1 MKFILPV
8 VLREYDTTWIAETI
22 SQPEISVAGEAAQ
35 PTLDRLRTAIVD
47 IYSRTHPR
55 LLKNAMDSHPVD
67 ITREVRPVY
76 QSGRYEWS
84 DVDNTSWHDNLV
96 PIPIDIISTERGK
109 DLIEISLPQF
119 NLKSISRKS
128 DEDKDLD
135 VIDRMLS
142 PIHENSWSVGN
153 HRPLSKS
160 TKIVHLEI
168 EFDPIDLSK
177 VAPETIFINE
187 FSRTAIM
194 GGVSEQAAPTLNK
207 VAQTWDF
214 KNQKE
219 AEEKGFSEVFEREK
233 LVDEIQ
239 SLVDGEKAISIV
251 LVGPTRVG
259 KTALLR
265 HLAWAKTLPRDT
277 NSDRRSPI
285 TRPLFFGDSPRLVS
299 TAPQGGLW
307 QEQVQN
313 ILTELENTD
322 SILYIGRLI
331 AALDA
336 GKYDG
341 SDYNLAQFIRPY
353 LSNDR
358 IRVIAEASTEEWA
371 EIERRDV
378 GFARNFTVV
387 RVEDPAPK
395 NAQIIVAKAAKRFA
409 EKLNFELSDDAI
421 SRAWLLQKRFAVY
434 GSPVGRTI
442 EFIARTVRRAIAKY
456 KTTLSENELVEAFCE
471 DTGLPPV
478 LLLDSQQLRP
488 QTVFDAL
495 ATRVVGQD
503 DAIQSVANI
512 VSITKAGLSSPDRPL
527 GSFMFVGPTGVGK
540 TELAKALAAFLF
552 GSEERMTRLDM
563 SEYSQSDA
571 YGRLIGEGARD
582 GELAGPVR
590 REPFSVVLLDE
601 IEKAHPSV
609 YDVLLQVLGEARL
622 TDGKGRTTRFQ
633 NTIIIMT
640 SNLGVDNMRPAI
652 GFGDKATTDY
662 SEHFRKEAER
672 FYRPEFLGR
681 IDQFIAFRSLP
692 IETVTQIAHRS
703 LRKIQERDG
712 FVSQDV
718 TLEFDEDVAA
728 FLAKKGYHEKYGARP
743 LKREIEQELVWKLA
757 DKLAQTKDKVDVGGA
772 RKIRISVKQDA
783 LKIVVNTISATKKDF
798 ETRSRL
804 LTQVDEV
811 SNLRRRLSS
820 CVHTV
825 LFGELEWEIENFDL
839 STQSPQ
845 FWNDPRA
852 AELAANAEKI
862 RRVILPADEITAE
875 LESLEDLSTE
885 AYHTRSFDLL
895 PEIESRLEILEK
907 GVDDIFVQAMNVSYD
922 MPDEVV
928 LFLFDRSAQQEFYQ
942 TLIGWYEK
950 WAATNDWEFSI
961 WKPLK
966 VELPTEEYRAD
977 FDRNSWEEVE
987 RLPDG
992 VELLAL
998 SFKGF
1003 NARPMLRVE
1012 EGLHRYVSNAGN
1024 GTCQVVVRGE
1034 QAAWP
1039 YSEDVA
1045 KRSYPNFA
1053 ARTYNSRTNDIT
1065 MHFGAR
1071 QEFYG
1076 GVLETMSLKFEPND
1090 PISALTE
1097 QIRDEAWYLSA
1108 LDWE

>member
-1 MKFILPV
+1 M
-8 VLREYDTTWIAETI
+8 
-22 SQPEISVAGEAAQ
+22 
-35 PTLDRLRTAIVD
+35 
-47 IYSRTHPR
+47 
-55 LLKNAMDSHPVD
+55 
-67 ITREVRPVY
+67 
-76 QSGRYEWS
+76 
-84 DVDNTSWHDNLV
+84 
-96 PIPIDIISTERGK
+96 
-109 DLIEISLPQF
+109 
-119 NLKSISRKS
+119 
-128 DEDKDLD
+128 
-135 VIDRMLS
+135 
-142 PIHENSWSVGN
+142 
-153 HRPLSKS
+153 
-160 TKIVHLEI
+160 
-168 EFDPIDLSK
+168 
-177 VAPETIFINE
+177 
-187 FSRTAIM
+187 
-194 GGVSEQAAPTLNK
+194 NK
-207 VAQTWDF
+207 VAKKWDF
-214 KNQKE
+214 ENLKE
-219 AEEKGFSEVFEREK
+219 AEEKGFSEVFGREK

-239 SLVDGEKAISIV
+239 SLIDGEKAISIV

-265 HLAWAKTLPRDT
+265 HLAWAKNLPEDAE
-277 NSDRRSPI
+277 RRSPI
-285 TRPLFFGDSPRLVS
+285 SRALFFGDSPRLVS

-358 IRVIAEASTEEWA
+358 IRIISEASTEEWA

-387 RVEDPAPK
+387 RVEDPPAK
-395 NAQIIVAKAAKRFA
+395 TAKMVVEKAAKRFA
-409 EKLNFELSDDAI
+409 EKLDFELTDEAI

-442 EFIARTVRRAIAKY
+442 EFIARTVRRSIAKY

-495 ATRVVGQD
+495 AKRVVGQD

-540 TELAKALAAFLF
+540 TELAKSLAAFLF
-552 GSEERMTRLDM
+552 GSEDRMTRLDM

-571 YGRLIGEGARD
+571 YGRLIGEGPQD

-652 GFGDKATTDY
+652 GFGDKAAADY
-662 SEHFRKEAER
+662 GEHFRKEAER

-692 IETVTQIAHRS
+692 VETVTQIARRS
-703 LRKIQERDG
+703 LAKIQERDG

-718 TLEFDEDVAA
+718 TLEFADDVAG

-757 DKLAQTKDKVDVGGA
+757 DKLASTKDKVDVGGA
-772 RKIRISVKQDA
+772 RKIHVSVKKDA

-804 LTQVDEV
+804 LSQVDEV

-820 CVHTV
+820 YVHTV
-825 LFGELEWEIENFDL
+825 LFGELEWEIENFDI

-895 PEIESRLEILEK
+895 PEIESRLEILET
-907 GVDDIFVQAMNVSYD
+907 GVDNIFVQAMNVSYD

-928 LFLFDRSAQQEFYQ
+928 LFLFDRSQQEFYQ
-942 TLIGWYEK
+942 TLVGWYEK
-950 WAATNDWEFSI
+950 WAINNDWEFSI
-961 WKPLK
+961 WAPVD

-977 FDRNSWEEVE
+977 FDRDSWKEVE
-987 RLPDG
+987 SVPDG

-1012 EGLHRYVSNAGN
+1012 EGLHRYVSNSGN

-1045 KRSYPNFA
+1045 KRSYPNFP
-1053 ARTYNSRTNDIT
+1053 ARTYNFRINDVT
-1065 MHFGAR
+1065 MHFGVR

-1076 GVLETMSLKFEPND
+1076 GIMETMNVKLDSND
-1090 PISALTE
+1090 PITALAD

>member
-1 MKFILPV
+1 MKFTLPV
-8 VLREYDTTWIAETI
+8 VLREYDTTWIAETLTL
-22 SQPEISVAGEAAQ
+22 PEISVAGDAAQ
-35 PTLDRLRTAIVD
+35 PTLDRLRTAIID

-55 LLKNAMDSHPVD
+55 MLRNSMDTHLVE
-67 ITREVRPVY
+67 ITREIRPVY
-76 QSGRYEWS
+76 ESGRYEWS
-84 DVDNTSWHDNLV
+84 HVDNTSWHDNLV
-96 PIPIDIISTERGK
+96 PVPIDILSTQRTE
-109 DLIEISLPQF
+109 DLEQIELLQYD
-119 NLKSISRKS
+119 LKSISRTS
-128 DEDKDLD
+128 DDEQDLD
-135 VIDRMLS
+135 VIDRMLG
-142 PIHENSWSVGN
+142 PIRENSWAVAN

-160 TKIVHLEI
+160 TKIVHIEI
-168 EFDPIDLSK
+168 EFEPIDLST
-177 VAPETIFINE
+177 VPPETIFVNE
-187 FSRTAIM
+187 FSRTSGT
-194 GGVSEQAAPTLNK
+194 GGVSEEASPTLNK
-207 VAQTWDF
+207 VAQKWDF
-214 KNQKE
+214 KDQKE
-219 AEEKGFSEVFEREK
+219 AEESGFAEVFEREK

-265 HLAWAKTLPRDT
+265 HLAWRKNTAHQQKDAINRT
-277 NSDRRSPI
+277 I
-285 TRPLFFGDSPRLVS
+285 FFADAPRLVS

-307 QEQVQN
+307 QEQVQD

-322 SILYIGRLI
+322 AILYLGRLI

-341 SDYNLAQFIRPY
+341 SDYNLAQFVRPY

-358 IRVIAEASTEEWA
+358 IRIISEASIEEWA

-395 NAQIIVAKAAKRFA
+395 TAQIIVQKAAKRFA
-409 EKLNFELSDDAI
+409 EKLDFELSDDAI

-442 EFIARTVRRAIAKY
+442 EFISRTVRRALAKY
-456 KTTLSENELVEAFCE
+456 KKALSEKELVEAFCE

-495 ATRVVGQD
+495 AKRVVGQD

-540 TELAKALAAFLF
+540 TELAKSLAAFLF
-552 GSEERMTRLDM
+552 GSEDRMIRLDM
-563 SEYSQSDA
+563 SEYAQSDA
-571 YGRLIGEGARD
+571 YGRLIGEGNQD

-622 TDGKGRTTRFQ
+622 TDVKGRTTRFQ

-652 GFGDKATTDY
+652 GFGDANKADY

-692 IETVTQIAHRS
+692 IDTVTQIARRS
-703 LRKIQERDG
+703 LAKIQERDG

-718 TLEFDEDVAA
+718 TLHFEDDVAA
-728 FLAKKGYHEKYGARP
+728 FLARKGYHEKYGARP

-757 DKLAQTKDKVDVGGA
+757 DKLARTKDKVDVGGA
-772 RKIRISVKQDA
+772 RKINISVQKDA
-783 LKIVVNTISATKKDF
+783 LKIVVNTISATKEDF

-804 LTQVDEV
+804 LSQVDEV

-820 CVHTV
+820 YVHTV
-825 LFGELEWEIENFDL
+825 LFGELEWEIENFDI

-862 RRVILPADEITAE
+862 RRVIQPADEITAE

-895 PEIESRLEILEK
+895 PEIGSRLEVLET

-928 LFLFDRSAQQEFYQ
+928 LFIFDRSPQQDFYK
-942 TLIGWYEK
+942 TLIGWYEE
-950 WAATNDWEFSI
+950 WAAINEWEFSI
-961 WKPLK
+961 WMPRDA
-966 VELPTEEYRAD
+966 ELPSDEYRAD
-977 FDRNSWEEVE
+977 FERESWEKIEE
-987 RLPDG
+987 ISDG

-998 SFKGF
+998 SFNGF
-1003 NARPMLRVE
+1003 NARPLLRVE
-1012 EGLHRYVSNAGN
+1012 EGIHRYVSNSGN
-1024 GTCQVVVRGE
+1024 GTCQIVVRGE

-1039 YSEDVA
+1039 YSQDVA
-1045 KRSYPNFA
+1045 KRSYPNFP
-1053 ARTYNSRTNDIT
+1053 ARTYNFRINDVT
-1065 MHFGAR
+1065 MNFGVR

-1076 GVLETMSLKFEPND
+1076 GVLETMSAKLDPNN
-1090 PISALTE
+1090 PIAALAD